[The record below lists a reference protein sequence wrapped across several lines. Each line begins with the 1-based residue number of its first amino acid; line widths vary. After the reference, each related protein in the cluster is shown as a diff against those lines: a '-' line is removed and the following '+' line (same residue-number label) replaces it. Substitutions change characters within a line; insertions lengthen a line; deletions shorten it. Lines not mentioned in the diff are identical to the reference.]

1 MSQIHLCELKMIS
14 TNKERQW
21 IKEFEFRPANMNRL
35 IPFCNID
42 LELRAMEAEETEF
55 ACVPHARRYLTPLF
69 QAPSTKRGLKALVC
83 KNLEKAQRCDWIL
96 CLVSSLSFVRVP
108 LVREVSHDR

>member
-69 QAPSTKRGLKALVC
+69 QAPSTKRGLKALVA
-83 KNLEKAQRCDWIL
+83 KTWRRHKGAIGYYAL
-96 CLVSSLSFVRVP
+96 CLLCLLYAYLWYGR
-108 LVREVSHDR
+108 